1 MKTTFALI
9 FLVSSTIISLAAQ
22 KDTIRYIS
30 LFEAKSIHVDS
41 VIALKI
47 AGKKYTAIPKEIGLY
62 KNLQYLD
69 LSRNKLTEL
78 PDFFENFKQLKVLKL
93 GKNKFSNL
101 PSVICKINSLKRLE
115 LSQNKYLTHISE
127 CIVNLENLN
136 EIDFWDTPLAA
147 FPDAFLRM
155 NHLLYIDM
163 RGVVYGPIYQQKWIK
178 RMPWTKIEFDTPCE
192 CMEK

>member
-9 FLVSSTIISLAAQ
+9 FLVSSTIFSLAAQ
-22 KDTIRYIS
+22 KDTIRYLS

-78 PDFFENFKQLKVLKL
+78 PDFFENFKQLKVLK
-93 GKNKFSNL
+93 F
-101 PSVICKINSLKRLE
+101 
-115 LSQNKYLTHISE
+115 LTHISE